1 MERYPEI
8 EKMIQ
13 QTQDVNMKML
23 LNQNT
28 VSVNMAQNKNFLKE
42 HEIIDLPVKGGDG
55 KIQRR
60 LAIFPKQGPV
70 EACDIDADIIY
81 HNKVY
86 DKEYVVIPK
95 DSPIG
100 QTLMEDL
107 DRQKNRFKSKGT
119 TAEKEDE

>member
-13 QTQDVNMKML
+13 QTQDVSMKML

-28 VSVNMAQNKNFLKE
+28 VSVNMAQSKNFMKE
-42 HEIIDLPVKGGDG
+42 HEIIDLPVKGSDG

-60 LAIFPKQGPV
+60 LAIFLKQGPV

-81 HNKVY
+81 QNKVH

-95 DSPIG
+95 DCPIG
-100 QTLMEDL
+100 QTLVGEMDKL
-107 DRQKNRFKSKGT
+107 KNRYQQKKAAT
-119 TAEKEDE
+119 EDEEE

>member
-1 MERYPEI
+1 MERYQEI

-13 QTQDVNMKML
+13 QTQDVGMKML

-42 HEIIDLPVKGGDG
+42 HEIIDLPVKGSDG
-55 KIQRR
+55 KIERR
-60 LAIFPKQGPV
+60 LAIFLKQGPI

-95 DSPIG
+95 ESPIG
-100 QTLMEDL
+100 QTLVDEL

-119 TAEKEDE
+119 AAEKEEE